1 MNGSGGNMEIVD
13 EGGKLIITQY
23 EVDLGRCYNGIK
35 EIRNLLN
42 ISIEKGERE
51 IEEGTNYVDE
61 HQERHNRSIIGASIQ
76 LLRTLE
82 RVPEIGDP
90 APESLP
96 ENINVFITIC
106 DNCAYASSDRK
117 DDTRGAEI
125 EKVLGEAGR

>member
-1 MNGSGGNMEIVD
+1 
-13 EGGKLIITQY
+13 
-23 EVDLGRCYNGIK
+23 
-35 EIRNLLN
+35 
-42 ISIEKGERE
+42 
-51 IEEGTNYVDE
+51 
-61 HQERHNRSIIGASIQ
+61 
-76 LLRTLE
+76 LE

-106 DNCAYASSDRK
+106 DNCAYASSNRK